1 MGNRELDPNRR
12 KARTHRPLFYY
23 GAAIA
28 TKPYLERTFP
38 AFGAPDIATWRLESA
53 DGSCL

>member
-12 KARTHRPLFYY
+12 KARTHRPIFYY

-38 AFGAPDIATWRLESA
+38 AFGAPDIAKWRLLPTNEP
-53 DGSCL
+53 CP